1 MPSST
6 SSSDARASRRR
17 WLLTSAIAGACL
29 LASLTVV
36 ERYWRRHGFTPGVI
50 DSMQLWSLQ
59 RDQARHAAP
68 RPLVFLGAS
77 RTLFG
82 IDLPTARAMLPG
94 WQPLMLAL
102 NGRYPLAALRDLA
115 EDDAF
120 RGTVVFDID
129 SRGLARSNHA
139 AQMPYVRHY
148 HDQWSPSWRWHRQ
161 FLNHWQGRLAL
172 GNPDLAIVRV
182 LQRRAAGQPRPE
194 LPTHTTAPDRDSRL
208 DFQRVDAAVLAA
220 GFERG
225 LRAALEA
232 DPPPP
237 PEQWQAELAEL
248 PGLIARIR
256 QRGGDVIFYTPPV
269 SGAQDTLAE
278 AAFPRASYW
287 NPFVAR
293 LGVHALIGNDV
304 PALRAIPLPDTSHM
318 DASDK
323 PTYTRALLQT
333 LLDRGALRAAD

>member
-1 MPSST
+1 M
-6 SSSDARASRRR
+6 
-17 WLLTSAIAGACL
+17 LV
-29 LASLTVV
+29 SLTAV
-36 ERYWRRHGFTPGVI
+36 ERYWRRLGFTPGVI
-50 DSMQLWSLQ
+50 DSMQLWALQ
-59 RDQARHAAP
+59 RDHARQAAP

-82 IDLPTARAMLPG
+82 IDMLTVRAMLPG